1 MLACFLSRNLKVG
14 FQGLSCLHPSAFC
27 IRFSREALP
36 GYISRLHFLLFLLW
50 TAARDSPGGAF
61 WSTNGTPAAK
71 PRGWDLLEFNFQL
84 EKAQLNQPT
93 KRSKQQKAHIPQK
106 QRTKKFFKRSK
117 QPPTPAPNPNPSNL
131 KQRSHWMRVMQ

>member
-84 EKAQLNQPT
+84 KKAQLNQPT
-93 KRSKQQKAHIPQK
+93 KRSKQSNKKPTYLK
-106 QRTKKFFKRSK
+106 TKEQKFFLRN
-117 QPPTPAPNPNPSNL
+117 QNNLPPLPQIQTHQTSN
-131 KQRSHWMRVMQ
+131 KGVTGYE

>member
-27 IRFSREALP
+27 IRLSREALP
-36 GYISRLHFLLFLLW
+36 GYISRLHFLPFLLW
-50 TAARDSPGGAF
+50 TAVRDSPGGAL

-71 PRGWDLLEFNFQL
+71 PRGWDLFELTFQL

-93 KRSKQQKAHIPQK
+93 KRSKQNNKKPTYLK
-106 QRTKKFFKRSK
+106 SKEKKFFKEIKTTPHPCPKSK
-117 QPPTPAPNPNPSNL
+117 PIKPQTKESL
-131 KQRSHWMRVMQ
+131 DTSE

>member
-93 KRSKQQKAHIPQK
+93 KRSKQNNKKPTYLKSKEQKNFLRDQNNPPPLPQI
-106 QRTKKFFKRSK
+106 QTH
-117 QPPTPAPNPNPSNL
+117 QTSN
-131 KQRSHWMRVMQ
+131 KGVTGYE

>member
-71 PRGWDLLEFNFQL
+71 PRGWELLEFNFQL

-93 KRSKQQKAHIPQK
+93 KRSKQNNKKPTYLKTKEQKIFLRNQNNLPPLPQI
-106 QRTKKFFKRSK
+106 QTH
-117 QPPTPAPNPNPSNL
+117 QTSN
-131 KQRSHWMRVMQ
+131 KGVTGYE